1 MNQCKTG
8 IFALSLSTLF
18 LTQTVNAEALLNP
31 KPFSVGIGS
40 YALVVSADDSDYD
53 DDDFSGFQV
62 NASYAF
68 SDNFAG
74 KLTYYSLEHDDWSDL
89 ENSGFDLV
97 GYFGTGLLNDGFK
110 AYVGGGV
117 YRETWE
123 IGGFDFDETFSG
135 FQLNGGIGYHW
146 PAVTLDL
153 TLGLRS
159 TGDYE
164 DFAGIDAT
172 AVTSSLSI
180 GYRF

>member
-1 MNQCKTG
+1 MNQFKAG
-8 IFALSLSTLF
+8 IYALGISTLLF
-18 LTQTVNAEALLNP
+18 AQSASAEQLTNP
-31 KPFSVGIGS
+31 KHFSLGIGS
-40 YALVVSADDSDYD
+40 YALVVSADDSDFD
-53 DDDFSGFQV
+53 DDDFSGFQL
-62 NASYAF
+62 NASYAIN
-68 SDNFAG
+68 DNFAG

-110 AYVGGGV
+110 AYIGGGA
-117 YRETWE
+117 YRETWD
-123 IGGFDFDETFSG
+123 ISGFDFDESFSG

-172 AVTSSLSI
+172 AVNSSLSI
-180 GYRF
+180 GFRF